1 MYSSIFFFL
10 MIRRPPR
17 STRTDTLFPYTTLF
31 RSLVDDRAYGRQRD
45 APFHELGAGRAD
57 ARSCGA
63 QRNQGR
69 GAGLQAA
76 HCARLDAIRHNAL
89 HAPCACVERA
99 YLVPAAAGLPDCPF
113 PFVEEARLFA
123 YPGAGGGRT
132 ELRRHHGAATEE
144 RRRPGSE
151 EHTSELQS

>member
-1 MYSSIFFFL
+1 MGVLLSRDCVVFFFKQK
-10 MIRRPPR
+10 
-17 STRTDTLFPYTTLF
+17 T
-31 RSLVDDRAYGRQRD
+31 AYEMRISDWSSDVCSSDLRD

-99 YLVPAAAGLPDCPF
+99 YLVPAAAGLSDCPF

-132 ELRRHHGAATEE
+132 ELR
-144 RRRPGSE
+144 SE
-151 EHTSELQS
+151 EHTSELQSLMRNS

>member
-1 MYSSIFFFL
+1 ML
-10 MIRRPPR
+10 RRPTV
-17 STRTDTLFPYTTLF
+17 STLTYALFPFTTLF
-31 RSLVDDRAYGRQRD
+31 RS
-45 APFHELGAGRAD
+45 GRAD

-99 YLVPAAAGLPDCPF
+99 YLVPAAAGLSDCPF
-113 PFVEEARLFA
+113 PFVEEADRKSTRLNSS
-123 YPGAGGGRT
+123 
-132 ELRRHHGAATEE
+132 H
-144 RRRPGSE
+144 
-151 EHTSELQS
+151 

>member
-1 MYSSIFFFL
+1 

-17 STRTDTLFPYTTLF
+17 STLTDTLFPYTTLF
-31 RSLVDDRAYGRQRD
+31 RS
-45 APFHELGAGRAD
+45 
-57 ARSCGA
+57 
-63 QRNQGR
+63 NQGR

-99 YLVPAAAGLPDCPF
+99 YLVPAAAGLSDCPF

-132 ELRRHHGAATEE
+132 ELRRHPGAATDE
-144 RRRPGSE
+144 RKRTGGRMTRKLDVINRSA
-151 EHTSELQS
+151 EHTSELQALMRNSYAVI

>member
-1 MYSSIFFFL
+1 

-31 RSLVDDRAYGRQRD
+31 RSQLFLGRYSGVGPAVAAARAGYPDHLVEDRAYGRQRD
-45 APFHELGAGRAD
+45 APFHELGAGSAD

-69 GAGLQAA
+69 GACLQAA
-76 HCARLDAIRHNAL
+76 HFARLDAIRHNAL

-99 YLVPAAAGLPDCPF
+99 YLVPAAAGLSDCPF

-123 YPGAGGGRT
+123 
-132 ELRRHHGAATEE
+132 
-144 RRRPGSE
+144 
-151 EHTSELQS
+151 